1 MDIAI
6 KIPPRAEATIERA
19 WGPDIGGAAWD
30 ALLIEGYRTGK
41 LSTGDLADA
50 LAFATRF
57 EAERWLKQHDVPL
70 NYTIAEL
77 EADRATLDQLLGPVN
92 RS

>member
-1 MDIAI
+1 MGIAI
-6 KIPPRAEATIERA
+6 KIPPAAEATIERV
-19 WGPDIGGAAWD
+19 WGPDVGGAAFE

-50 LAFATRF
+50 LSFASRF
-57 EAERWLKQHDVPL
+57 EAESWLKQHDVPL

-92 RS
+92 GK